1 MITLEFGVVKKKRNS
16 TYIPTTELTATI
28 YASLKDGCSDHNPIF
43 LLNNANNVFAFNY
56 VKWDN
61 WYYFVDDVVREH
73 NQLVSVHCS
82 LDVLATYK
90 AEILQTTCFVAY
102 SSVSGGS
109 WLPDTRIPQL
119 NNVSVA
125 SSSYTLPFFG
135 NFTMNDVGFYLTV
148 IGKSGG
154 SDGGCTTWD
163 MSLGQLTALINN
175 ISSDNNGEL
184 SRIMNQPFTTPEEAV
199 EALTYALASTNLFSN
214 GYGNA
219 VSCIRAC
226 SWSPLDAPNLGSGDI
241 FLGDY
246 NTGIYGNKAD
256 ISPQHG
262 SFSIAI
268 PWQYNDWRRA
278 SFEDVYFFMPCVGMV
293 SLASENLV
301 NSSSLTVKYSYT
313 VLDGNICFQVLAG
326 SQVIGSYSGK
336 ASGEYPI
343 GLNRG
348 ASAADLFQTFL
359 AGAEKTVATAA
370 HGSVLNPMG
379 IAATAGQAVLT
390 GIDVATAAQQKHASC
405 IGGIGGGAGIALTS
419 DAVCFT
425 VAHGSSCE
433 PSDMLSVMGVPTMK
447 VLQLSQC
454 TGYCECVNAHAA
466 LSASADAINEAD
478 RFINTGFFIE

>member
-16 TYIPTTELTATI
+16 TYIPTTELTATQ
-28 YASLKDGCSDHNPIF
+28 YATLKDGCSDHNPVF

-61 WYYFVDDVVREH
+61 WYYFIDDVVRER
-73 NQLVSVHCS
+73 NQLVSVHCT
-82 LDVLATYK
+82 LDTLATYK

-125 SSSYTLPFFG
+125 SASYTLPFFG

-154 SDGGCTTWD
+154 CTTWD

-175 ISSDNNGEL
+175 ISSDNNSEL
-184 SRIMNQPFTTPEEAV
+184 SRIMNMSFTTAEEAI

-214 GYGNA
+214 AYGNA
-219 VSCIRAC
+219 ASCIRAC
-226 SWSPLDAPNLGSGDI
+226 TWTPLDAPNIGTGNI
-241 FLGDY
+241 YLGDY
-246 NTGIYGNKAD
+246 DTGIFGNKAD

-262 SFSIAI
+262 QFSISI
-268 PWQYNDWRRA
+268 PWQYSDWRRA

-301 NSSSLTVKYSYT
+301 NVSSLTVKYSYT

-348 ASAADLFQTFL
+348 ASALDVFQTFL

-370 HGSVLNPMG
+370 KGSILNPAGM
-379 IAATAGQAVLT
+379 AATGAQAVLT
-390 GIDVATAAQQKHASC
+390 GIDVTSAAQQKHASC

-419 DAVCFT
+419 DAICFT
-425 VAHGSSCE
+425 VAHGSSCTPQE
-433 PSDMLSVMGVPTMK
+433 MASVMGAPTMK
-447 VLQLSQC
+447 PLTLSQC
-454 TGYCECVNAHAA
+454 TGYCECVNAHVA
-466 LSASADAINEAD
+466 LSASADAIAEVD
-478 RFINTGFFIE
+478 RFINSGFFIE

>member
-1 MITLEFGVVKKKRNS
+1 MIELEFGVVKKKRNS
-16 TYIPTTELTATI
+16 TYIPTTELTATQ
-28 YASLKDGCSDHNPIF
+28 YAALKDGCSDHNPVF
-43 LLNNANNVFAFNY
+43 LLSNANNVFAFNY

-90 AEILQTTCFVAY
+90 AEILQTNCFVAY

-119 NNVSVA
+119 NDISVSSA
-125 SSSYTLPFFG
+125 SYTLPFFG
-135 NFTMNDVGFYLTV
+135 SFSMDDVGYYLTA
-148 IGKSGG
+148 IGQS
-154 SDGGCTTWD
+154 GGCTTWD
-163 MSLGQLTALINN
+163 LSLGQLTALINN
-175 ISSDNNGEL
+175 ISTDNSNEL
-184 SRIMNQPFTTPEEAV
+184 SNIMNRPFTTPEEAV

-214 GYGNA
+214 AYGNA
-219 VSCIRAC
+219 ASCIRAC
-226 SWSPLDAPNLGSGDI
+226 TWSTLDAPNKGTGNI
-241 FLGDY
+241 YLGDY
-246 NTGIYGNKAD
+246 DTGIFANKAD

-262 SFSIAI
+262 QFSIAI
-268 PWQYNDWRRA
+268 PWQYSDWRRA
-278 SFEDVYFFMPCVGMV
+278 AFEDVYFFMPCVGMV

-301 NSSSLTVKYSYT
+301 SASSLTVKYSYT

-348 ASAADLFQTFL
+348 ASAADVFQTL
-359 AGAEKTVATAA
+359 LSGAEKTVATAA

-379 IAATAGQAVLT
+379 FAATAGQAVLT
-390 GIDVATAAQQKHASC
+390 GIDVATATQQKHAST

-419 DAVCFT
+419 DAICFT
-425 VAHGSSCE
+425 VAHGSSCS
-433 PSDMLSVMGVPTMK
+433 PSEMAAVLGNPTMK
-447 VLQLSQC
+447 PLTLSQC
-454 TGYCECVNAHAA
+454 TGYCECVKAHASV
-466 LSASADAINEAD
+466 SASSDAISEID
-478 RFINTGFFIE
+478 RFLNTGFYIE

>member
-1 MITLEFGVVKKKRNS
+1 MITLQFGVVKKKRNS
-16 TYIPTTELTATI
+16 TYIPQESELPAI
-28 YASLKDGCSDHNPIF
+28 QYASLKDGCSDHNPVF
-43 LLNNANNVFAFNY
+43 LLSNANNVFAFNY

-61 WYYFVDDVVREH
+61 WYYFIDDVVRER

-90 AEILQTTCFVAY
+90 SEILQTTAFVAY

-125 SSSYTLPFFG
+125 ASRHTLPFFG
-135 NFTMNDVGFYLTV
+135 HFTMNDVGFYLTV

-154 SDGGCTTWD
+154 CTTWD
-163 MSLGQLTALINN
+163 MSIGQLTALINN
-175 ISSDNNGEL
+175 ISSDNNSEL
-184 SRIMNQPFTTPEEAV
+184 SSIMSQSFDTPEEAV
-199 EALTYALASTNLFSN
+199 EALTYALAKTNLFN
-214 GYGNA
+214 NAYGNA
-219 VSCIRAC
+219 ASCIRAC
-226 SWSPLDAPNLGSGDI
+226 TWSPLDAPNIGTGDI
-241 FLGDY
+241 YLGDY
-246 NTGIYGNKAD
+246 DTGIFGNKAD

-301 NSSSLTVKYSYT
+301 NSSSLTVRYSYT

-348 ASAADLFQTFL
+348 ASAAEMFQTFL

-370 HGSVLNPMG
+370 QGSIVNPG
-379 IAATAGQAVLT
+379 AIAATGAQAVLT
-390 GIDVATAAQQKHASC
+390 GIDVLTAAQQKHPSC

-425 VAHGSSCE
+425 VAHGSSCTPE
-433 PSDMLSVMGVPTMK
+433 EMASVMGSPTMK
-447 VLQLSQC
+447 PLQLSQC
-454 TGYCECVNAHAA
+454 TGYCQCVNAHVA
-466 LSASADAINEAD
+466 LSASADAINEVD
-478 RFINTGFFIE
+478 QFINTGFFIE

>member
-1 MITLEFGVVKKKRNS
+1 MITLVFGVVRKKRNS
-16 TYIPTTELTATI
+16 TYIPTTELTATQ
-28 YASLKDGCSDHNPIF
+28 YASLKDGCSDHNPVF
-43 LLNNANNVFAFNY
+43 LLSNTTNVFAFNY

-90 AEILQTTCFVAY
+90 ADILQTTCFVAY
-102 SSVSGGS
+102 SSVSGGP

-125 SSSYTLPFFG
+125 SSAYTLPFFG
-135 NFTMNDVGFYLTV
+135 SFTMNDVGFYLTV

-154 SDGGCTTWD
+154 CTTWS

-175 ISSDNNGEL
+175 ISTDNGHEL
-184 SRIMNQPFTTPEEAV
+184 DDIMHKSFDTPEEAI
-199 EALTYALASTNLFSN
+199 EALTYAMASTSLFSN
-214 GYGNA
+214 AYGNA
-219 VSCIRAC
+219 ASCIRAC
-226 SWSPLDAPNLGSGDI
+226 TWTPLSAPNIGTGDI
-241 FLGDY
+241 YLGDY
-246 NTGIYGNKAD
+246 DTGIFGNKAD

-262 SFSIAI
+262 FFSVRI
-268 PWQYNDWRRA
+268 PWQYSDWRRGT
-278 SFEDVYFFMPCVGMV
+278 FEDVYFFMPCVGMV
-293 SLASENLV
+293 SLSSANLV
-301 NSSSLTVKYSYT
+301 NSSSLTVRYSYT

-348 ASAADLFQTFL
+348 ASAADVFQTL
-359 AGAEKTVATAA
+359 LSGAEKTVATAA

-390 GIDVATAAQQKHASC
+390 GIDVATATQQKHPST

-425 VAHGSSCE
+425 VAHGSSCTPDE
-433 PSDMLSVMGVPTMK
+433 MAAVMGKPTMK
-447 VLQLSQC
+447 PLTLSDC
-454 TGYCECVNAHAA
+454 TGYCECVNAHVSV
-466 LSASADAINEAD
+466 SASADAINEID
-478 RFINTGFFIE
+478 KFINTGFFIE